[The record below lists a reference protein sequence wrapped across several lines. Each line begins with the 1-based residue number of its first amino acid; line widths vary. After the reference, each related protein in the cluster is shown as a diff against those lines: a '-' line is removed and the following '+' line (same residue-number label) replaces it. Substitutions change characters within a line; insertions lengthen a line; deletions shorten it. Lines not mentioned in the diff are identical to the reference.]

1 MVGTCR
7 TCLLLLLLAC
17 MDAVFLV
24 EQPESSL
31 LFHYG
36 RLKQTARLL
45 KAAGVKATDFDNYS
59 A

>member
-1 MVGTCR
+1 
-7 TCLLLLLLAC
+7 